1 MGTITD
7 WLSGLSGAAVYAVV
21 AALVFC
27 EDALFF
33 GFVIPGESAAVI
45 GGVLAA
51 QHQVSVY
58 WLALIVVAAA
68 IAGDSV
74 GYEIGHRFGPRL
86 LAARSLR
93 RHQDGIES
101 ARDLIRRRGPVAVF
115 LGRFVAFFRAVMPA
129 LAGASGMRY
138 RTFLLFN
145 ALGGLVWGVG
155 FTLIGYAAGNAYS
168 SIEHFVGRGAALLFV
183 GLVVVVLVVRYV
195 RRRRRGGQET
205 QDPQGSED
213 SQSPEGPEAPENHG
227 GDGASVESD
236 DDGAAGPTGT
246 AHPGD

>member
-21 AALVFC
+21 AGLVFC

-51 QHQVSVY
+51 RHQVSIY

-68 IAGDSV
+68 VAGDSV
-74 GYEIGHRFGPRL
+74 GYEIGRRFGPRL

-93 RHQDGIES
+93 RHRNSIES

-129 LAGASGMRY
+129 LAGASGMPY

-168 SIEHFVGRGAALLFV
+168 SIEHFVGRGAALVFV
-183 GLVVVVLVVRYV
+183 ALVVVVLVVRHV
-195 RRRRRGGQET
+195 RRRRR
-205 QDPQGSED
+205 DSE
-213 SQSPEGPEAPENHG
+213 N
-227 GDGASVESD
+227 GDA
-236 DDGAAGPTGT
+236 AAGDEHVGGGTSGEPEDGGADSDGT
-246 AHPGD
+246 ARHDD

>member
-1 MGTITD
+1 MCEDRGELQRIEEDAPVGTITD
-7 WLSGLSGAAVYAVV
+7 WLAGLSGAAVYAVV
-21 AALVFC
+21 AGLVFC

-51 QHQVSVY
+51 QHQVSIY

-74 GYEIGHRFGPRL
+74 GYEIGRRFGPRL
-86 LAARSLR
+86 LAAQSLR
-93 RHQDGIES
+93 RHRRSIES

-168 SIEHFVGRGAALLFV
+168 SIERFVGRGAALVFV
-183 GLVVVVLVVRYV
+183 ALVVVVLAIRYV
-195 RRRRRGGQET
+195 RRRRRDNGGE
-205 QDPQGSED
+205 
-213 SQSPEGPEAPENHG
+213 
-227 GDGASVESD
+227 DGADGPADEADSTGSGTWD
-236 DDGAAGPTGT
+236 D
-246 AHPGD
+246 

>member
-1 MGTITD
+1 MGTVTG

-21 AALVFC
+21 AGLVFC

-33 GFVIPGESAAVI
+33 GFVIPGESAVVI

-51 QHQVSVY
+51 KGQVSVV
-58 WLALIVVAAA
+58 WLALIVVFAA

-74 GYEIGHRFGPRL
+74 GYEIGRRFGPRL

-93 RHQDGIES
+93 RHRNSIES

-129 LAGASGMRY
+129 LAGASGMPY

-145 ALGGLVWGVG
+145 ALGGLVWGAG
-155 FTLIGYAAGNAYS
+155 FTLVGYAAGNAYS
-168 SIEHFVGRGAALLFV
+168 SIENFVGRGAALLFV
-183 GLVVVVLVVRYV
+183 GLVVVVLVIRYV
-195 RRRRRGGQET
+195 RRRRRG
-205 QDPQGSED
+205 D
-213 SQSPEGPEAPENHG
+213 SAGGGPADGADTPADGGTSGEP
-227 GDGASVESD
+227 GDGA
-236 DDGAAGPTGT
+236 GGTGT
-246 AHPGD
+246 PGRGE

>member
-21 AALVFC
+21 GGLVFC

-58 WLALIVVAAA
+58 WLAVVVVAAA

-74 GYEIGHRFGPRL
+74 GYEIGRRFGPRL

-93 RHQDGIES
+93 RHRGSIES

-115 LGRFVAFFRAVMPA
+115 LGRFVAFFRAVI
-129 LAGASGMRY
+129 AGARRCLGHALPHLPPVQRAGRPRLGRRLHPHRLRRSATRTAASSTSSAGAPPWCSWGWSSSCWWSDTSG
-138 RTFLLFN
+138 
-145 ALGGLVWGVG
+145 
-155 FTLIGYAAGNAYS
+155 
-168 SIEHFVGRGAALLFV
+168 
-183 GLVVVVLVVRYV
+183 
-195 RRRRRGGQET
+195 
-205 QDPQGSED
+205 
-213 SQSPEGPEAPENHG
+213 
-227 GDGASVESD
+227 
-236 DDGAAGPTGT
+236 GAAGAARRVRT
-246 AHPGD
+246 AAATARPRSRGPAATDSTDGSDHGE